1 MENKESNFSPQSLSK
16 LPVGFNFPP
25 TILQLSESHI
35 SKYLDAIDDSID
47 FLSSGF
53 VPPLILAACA
63 NTALTKSFTAP
74 PGTIHV
80 SQDFEFFR
88 TVAVG
93 DAVSCRGV
101 VAQKLERGILNLIVL
116 EINILDQN
124 GDRVL
129 SGKATITL
137 PN

>member
-1 MENKESNFSPQSLSK
+1 MENKESNFSPQSLSE
-16 LPVGFNFPP
+16 LPVGFEFQP
-25 TILQLSESHI
+25 TILQLSELHI
-35 SKYLDAIDDSID
+35 SKYLEAIDDSID
-47 FLSSGF
+47 FVSLGL

-80 SQDFEFFR
+80 SQDFEFLK

-101 VAQKLERGILNLIVL
+101 IAQKLERGRLSLIVL
-116 EINILDQN
+116 EINILNQN
-124 GDRVL
+124 GDKVL
-129 SGKATITL
+129 SGKATITV
-137 PN
+137 PK

>member
-1 MENKESNFSPQSLSK
+1 MENKESNFSPQSLSE
-16 LPVGFNFPP
+16 LPVGTEFPP

-35 SKYLDAIDDSID
+35 SKYLEAIDDSID
-47 FLSSGF
+47 FLTLGL

-80 SQDFEFFR
+80 SQDFEFLK
-88 TVAVG
+88 TVAIG
-93 DAVSCRGV
+93 DTVSCRGV
-101 VAQKLERGILNLIVL
+101 IAQKLERGRLNLIVL
-116 EINILDQN
+116 EVNILDQN
-124 GDRVL
+124 DDRVL
-129 SGKATITL
+129 NGKATITV

>member
-1 MENKESNFSPQSLSK
+1 MENRESSSSPQSLSE
-16 LPVGFNFPP
+16 LPVGTEFPP

-35 SKYLDAIDDSID
+35 SKYLEAIDDSID
-47 FLSSGF
+47 FLSLGL

-80 SQDFEFFR
+80 SQYFEFLKS
-88 TVAVG
+88 VAIG
-93 DAVSCRGV
+93 DTVSCRGV
-101 VAQKLERGILNLIVL
+101 IAQKLERGRLNLIVL

-129 SGKATITL
+129 HGKATITV